1 MNNFL
6 KYYKSIFKTT
16 VSTMSENPSNP
27 PPKRTGATKVRP
39 PCVVAMNIA
48 QEQEEAPALVRKF
61 IEVLGNSKY
70 CDYLGLGARGYE
82 VLEDFGQSCG
92 FYRNIAKACEELKGD
107 RELFRK
113 LKKFVEEAENS
124 TGDWDRAREYNP
136 YWARY

>member
-39 PCVVAMNIA
+39 PCVVAMNIL
-48 QEQEEAPALVRKF
+48 QEEEEAPELVWKF
-61 IEVLGNSKY
+61 LNQLKNSNY
-70 CDYLGLGARGYE
+70 CFYLGLYARGYE
-82 VLEDFGQSCG
+82 CLLLFGNRYS
-92 FYRNIAKACEELKGD
+92 FTRDLAKACKELKGD

-113 LKKFVEEAENS
+113 LKQFVEKAENS
-124 TGDWDRAREYNP
+124 TGDWDRAREYDP